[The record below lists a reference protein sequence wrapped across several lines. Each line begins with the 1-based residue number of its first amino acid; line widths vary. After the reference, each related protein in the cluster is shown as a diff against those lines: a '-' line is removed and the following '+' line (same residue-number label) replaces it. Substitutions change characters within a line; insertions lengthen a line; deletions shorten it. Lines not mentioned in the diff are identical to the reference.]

1 MKKLSLLIL
10 FVCLAFVGLGQ
21 LTAASYGF
29 TATAGTYSSISAT
42 GTSVPSIYADD
53 NTATSIPIGFNFT
66 YCGTVYTTVSASSDG
81 WLSLANCSSSAYPT
95 YINATSSF
103 SSMCSGVGMLM
114 PFWDDLYGAVSGSA
128 YCKTTGT
135 SPNRVFTFEWNA
147 WPALAESGLGYFE
160 VKLYETTNVI
170 EFVYGNGTYTGGTA
184 TIGIANSSTDYQTL
198 PDVSSSPTP
207 SSSVFY
213 STIASS
219 PANGQVYRW
228 TPPGPCSGT
237 PTAGTA
243 VSSVGSACP
252 ATSFNLSLTGTS
264 IATGLTYQW
273 ESSATGV
280 AWTTIAGATNATYST
295 TEAANTYYHC
305 IVTCTASSSSST
317 SSSVYVPY
325 LSVCYCTAPVWYS
338 TVTYGDDPTLD
349 AMSSFTLTGY
359 SGSSISDAG
368 IDAASIGTGYVDRT
382 GMYAACNLQTGGTYS
397 GSVTFNASQDYWEN
411 QIWIDFNDNG
421 TFESSETVTPVF
433 GFSSTTYSTSATY
446 TMTIPAGAATGVHRM
461 RVRNAWLEI
470 ASYFGSISNPMDPC
484 AMCDAS
490 VCYWSGDVADY
501 LVNIQPPCPF
511 SVSASNSGPVCP
523 GAPFTLT
530 GVTTAASYS
539 WSGPSSYSSTSLS
552 PTVPGI
558 ATSGTYTLTATD
570 GTCTTTATTT
580 VSLLTAPVTPTVT
593 PATASICNGS
603 SVMLTSSVSPTP
615 INLIPVESWES
626 GVPTTAGVPVDG
638 WSYDFETTGAS
649 GDWTQVSSGSFPTA
663 SAEDGTFFADFG
675 SFLLTS
681 GTEATL
687 YSPSFSMVGFTG
699 GHVTFWVYR
708 DCSAYNTAA
717 YNAEGIRVY
726 INTSASLTGTTPL
739 GFVPRRG
746 GRAITGPLTGTST
759 TTTSGWYQYTATI
772 PAAFTGAT
780 NYILFKGHSAFGD
793 DTYLDNIS
801 ITGIPTYAPAT
812 WSPTTY
818 LFTDAGFT
826 IPYTAGTTTNTV
838 YVHPTTV
845 STTSTVTY
853 TASITNGTCSST
865 DSSVVTITS
874 VPAITGTTTLCVGT
888 SSTLSDPTPLGTWS
902 TSNTTVATVN
912 PSTGVVTGA
921 IAGIDTVYYTVSGC
935 STFVVV
941 TVNTAASPI
950 TGTTT
955 LCSGGSFAT
964 LTETTSGGVWTST
977 NTAVAT
983 VTTPGLTSTWT
994 AHNSGTATISYTLP
1008 GGCYATLGVI
1018 VDSTPTASISGTTSF
1033 CSGGSTN
1040 VTFTG
1045 TANATVSYQINGG
1058 STLTVL
1064 LDATG
1069 NATVGTGTLTTG
1081 GTATT
1086 YTYTLLS
1093 VSLLSGGGSCVQTL
1107 SGSAVITV
1115 NPMPGPIGGTTV
1127 VCEGSTILMTDMY
1140 TAGTW
1145 TSSPTSTATVGSSSG
1160 VVTGVIGGA
1169 GPATITY
1176 TMPGGCNVTLPITVL
1191 ALPSPITGAAPVCV
1205 DANLTLSTASGT
1217 GTWSSVHTGIAT
1229 VDPSTGMVTGVS
1241 AGTDSI
1247 VFTSSISSCITA
1259 TIVTVNPLPA
1269 AIAGPAAVCS
1279 LATITLTDDTLSGTW
1294 SVTPAAT
1301 ASIVSG
1307 TGVLTGGTAGAA
1319 TVTYTKTATGCYVT
1333 YPVTVNALPSPIV
1346 GVSAVCSL
1354 ATVTLTDATTP
1365 ANWSSSNSTIA
1376 SVGNTTG
1383 IVTGGTA
1390 GSATIS
1396 FTIASTGCYVTHAMT
1411 VNALPAAI
1419 SGVSAVCSL
1428 ATITLTDASTPGTWS
1443 ASGSATVG
1451 SGTGVVTG
1459 GAAGSATIT
1468 FTNTATSCYI
1478 TTPITV
1484 NALPSPIAGV
1494 SAVCSLAT
1502 VTLTD
1507 ATTPANWSSSN
1518 SSIASIGNTTGIVTG
1533 GTAGSA
1539 TISFTIASTGCYVTA
1554 PMTVNA
1560 LPSAIGGPTSLCN
1573 TGISSSITL
1582 TDPPGTGTWSTTGT
1596 YASVG
1601 SSTGVVTGL
1610 NAGSGLQTITYT
1622 LPVTGCYT
1630 TTTITVNP
1638 APAAIG
1644 GTPVVCVGSVTTLT
1658 EATPGGTWSPLT
1670 GGTATVASATSGVVS
1685 GLSAGTQN
1693 ISYTLSTG
1701 CAAGVAV
1708 TVNAL
1713 PAAIVGPNQVCQA
1726 ASVTFTDGSIPG
1738 VWSVPSGSTIAS
1750 VGPASGLVTG
1760 GTSTGTE
1767 TVTFTSAST
1776 GCYVTK
1782 PITVNLTP
1790 QPITGVTFSL
1800 CDGGNLA
1807 ELYDATP
1814 TGTWST
1820 TASSSVATIG
1830 STSGIITSGT
1840 AAGSIVVSYTMPVTG
1855 CAVTTPFTINPLP
1868 SLIGGAPVMCQ
1879 GATQTLSCFPSPG
1892 TWSLAPVSPA
1902 VASINAAGVITGLL
1916 GGTTTVTYTL
1926 STGCYSTLGILVNQ
1940 QPSIITGVPTVCA
1953 GGVNTTTLY
1962 DSTVGGTW
1970 SSAPT
1975 SIATVNSTTGVVT
1988 GGAAGTAIVTY
1999 TTSTTG
2005 CTETISVT
2013 VVPLTPPGIS
2023 MTLSTP
2029 DTICAGTSTTFTA
2042 TATNAGTAPLYV
2054 WSINGV
2060 ITAGGT
2066 VFTYMP
2072 VDGDV
2077 VKCWVLSNYTCAVPD
2092 TASTSIIMHVNAVFA
2107 PSVAISTGMGDTVC
2121 FGSPV
2126 TFTAIPSGGGTAPT
2140 YHWWKNFVSAGTG
2153 STYGPLTISNGDII
2167 TCSMTSNYA
2176 CRTADSST
2184 QTVVM
2189 TVSLPKTPTVNM
2201 STSSSHGATSCEGEM
2216 VTYTAAPTWGGYTP
2230 AYQWYVNGLPIAGAT
2245 NSTYAYLPA
2254 SGDAVKVQMTSDYP
2268 CLAVPTAV
2276 DSIIMSVLPI
2286 EFAVS
2291 TVTAHPG
2298 FIVPATLADTF
2309 VCTILSGGGLAPTF
2323 QWFKNGIPV
2332 SGATNTVW
2340 IAPAGSMNTGDSI
2353 ACQVENTDPC
2363 SGISSFQWIH
2373 IVIGDNVG
2381 VTQVAQASGF
2391 LNVVPNPTAG
2401 AFVIKGSL
2409 GISGDEKIT
2418 IELTDMLGQ
2427 MVHHSELVA
2436 TNGLI
2441 DERVILNNTLASG
2454 MYLLNVRSEHMNKT
2468 FHVVLSK

>member
-10 FVCLAFVGLGQ
+10 FVCVAFVGFGQ
-21 LTAASYGF
+21 TTLLSESFDVSIAPAGWTNAHVTGSTGGAGKIWKR
-29 TATAGTYSSISAT
+29 ATAAT
-42 GTSVPSIYADD
+42 GTVYASIFAASNPGPHTGTGMAWFNSYSYALGTESDLTSPAMNFSGPGVYTVSFWMYRAD
-53 NTATSIPIGFNFT
+53 ILGLFTDYLDVSINNTTASGTGATSI
-66 YCGTVYTTVSASSDG
+66 
-81 WLSLANCSSSAYPT
+81 
-95 YINATSSF
+95 
-103 SSMCSGVGMLM
+103 
-114 PFWDDLYGAVSGSA
+114 
-128 YCKTTGT
+128 
-135 SPNRVFTFEWNA
+135 
-147 WPALAESGLGYFE
+147 
-160 VKLYETTNVI
+160 
-170 EFVYGNGTYTGGTA
+170 GTYYMDISESPIESVEGWHQY
-184 TIGIANSSTDYQTL
+184 TITVPST
-198 PDVSSSPTP
+198 
-207 SSSVFY
+207 F
-213 STIASS
+213 
-219 PANGQVYRW
+219 
-228 TPPGPCSGT
+228 
-237 PTAGTA
+237 
-243 VSSVGSACP
+243 
-252 ATSFNLSLTGTS
+252 
-264 IATGLTYQW
+264 
-273 ESSATGV
+273 
-280 AWTTIAGATNATYST
+280 
-295 TEAANTYYHC
+295 
-305 IVTCTASSSSST
+305 
-317 SSSVYVPY
+317 
-325 LSVCYCTAPVWYS
+325 
-338 TVTYGDDPTLD
+338 
-349 AMSSFTLTGY
+349 
-359 SGSSISDAG
+359 
-368 IDAASIGTGYVDRT
+368 
-382 GMYAACNLQTGGTYS
+382 
-397 GSVTFNASQDYWEN
+397 
-411 QIWIDFNDNG
+411 
-421 TFESSETVTPVF
+421 
-433 GFSSTTYSTSATY
+433 TSATSY
-446 TMTIPAGAATGVHRM
+446 LNFRGYSDYGYDILIDDVQVTYVAA
-461 RVRNAWLEI
+461 
-470 ASYFGSISNPMDPC
+470 
-484 AMCDAS
+484 
-490 VCYWSGDVADY
+490 
-501 LVNIQPPCPF
+501 CPF
-511 SVSASNSGPVCP
+511 TLSASNSGPACSNTSVTLN
-523 GAPFTLT
+523 GA
-530 GVTTAASYS
+530 TTASTYS
-539 WSGPSSYSSTSLS
+539 WTGPSSYSSTSLS
-552 PTVPGI
+552 PTVTPPVAGV
-558 ATSGTYTLTATD
+558 YTITGSN

-580 VSLLTAPVTPTVT
+580 VVVTPATTPTVT
-593 PATASICNGS
+593 PASTTICNGGTAT
-603 SVMLTSSVSPTP
+603 LTAA
-615 INLIPVESWES
+615 
-626 GVPTTAGVPVDG
+626 VPP
-638 WSYDFETTGAS
+638 AS
-649 GDWTQVSSGSFPTA
+649 GAILTQDFNTSISPWTIDNT
-663 SAEDGTFFADFG
+663 GT
-675 SFLLTS
+675 TS
-681 GTEATL
+681 GTSIDWTTEPNGYTYSGTLSYTYNSPDLSQFVYVNSDAGGIGSTTASKLISPTFSLVGYTGATL
-687 YSPSFSMVGFTG
+687 TFQHAYQYYTSSDIAEVDISTDGGTTWTTLNNYGGAAGVTVGTSTAFASASFSL
-699 GHVTFWVYR
+699 
-708 DCSAYNTAA
+708 AA
-717 YNAEGIRVY
+717 YLGNANCKIRFYYSSPWGWWWALDNV
-726 INTSASLTGTTPL
+726 
-739 GFVPRRG
+739 
-746 GRAITGPLTGTST
+746 AITG
-759 TTTSGWYQYTATI
+759 
-772 PAAFTGAT
+772 TGAT
-780 NYILFKGHSAFGD
+780 VSAPTWTPSTNLFKNAALTVPYVTGD
-793 DTYLDNIS
+793 
-801 ITGIPTYAPAT
+801 
-812 WSPTTY
+812 
-818 LFTDAGFT
+818 
-826 IPYTAGTTTNTV
+826 TASVV
-838 YVHPTTV
+838 YVHPTTI
-845 STTSTVTY
+845 SSSTVVDYIATL
-853 TASITNGTCSST
+853 AGTCPGSDT
-865 DSSVVTITS
+865 SVVTINPG
-874 VPAITGTTTLCVGT
+874 VPAITGTTTICIGT
-888 SSTLSDPTPLGTWS
+888 SSTLSDATGLGTWS
-902 TSNTTVATVN
+902 TSNTTVATIN
-912 PSTGVVTGA
+912 PVTGVVTGVA
-921 IAGIDTVYYTVSGC
+921 AGTDTVYYTVTGC
-935 STFVVV
+935 TAFTVV
-941 TVNTAASPI
+941 TVNTAAAAI
-950 TGTTT
+950 TGTTE
-955 LCSGGSFAT
+955 LCSGGSFTTLSDAT
-964 LTETTSGGVWTST
+964 PLGSWSSTNTAIATVTSGGV
-977 NTAVAT
+977 
-983 VTTPGLTSTWT
+983 WT
-994 AHNSGTATISYTLP
+994 AHNSGTATISYALA
-1008 GGCYATLGVI
+1008 GGCYATVGVI
-1018 VDSTPTASISGTTSF
+1018 VDSTPTASISGTTAF
-1033 CSGGSTN
+1033 CSGGSAN
-1040 VTFTG
+1040 ITFTG
-1045 TANATVSYQINGG
+1045 TANATVSYQLDGG
-1058 STLTVL
+1058 STLTTT
-1064 LDATG
+1064 LDASG
-1069 NATVGTGTLTTG
+1069 NATVGTGVMTTG

-1086 YTYTLLS
+1086 HTYTILS
-1093 VSLLSGGGSCVQTL
+1093 VSLGSCSQTL
-1107 SGSAVITV
+1107 SGSAIITV
-1115 NPMPGPIGGTTV
+1115 NPMPGPITGTTV
-1127 VCEGSTILMTDMY
+1127 VCEGSTILMGDIY
-1140 TAGTW
+1140 SGGTW
-1145 TSSPTSTATVGSSSG
+1145 TSSPTTTATVGSSSG

-1279 LATITLTDDTLSGTW
+1279 LATISLTDDTLSGTW

-1419 SGVSAVCSL
+1419 GGVSAVCSL

-1484 NALPSPIAGV
+1484 NALPSPIVGV

-1902 VASINAAGVITGLL
+1902 VASINAAGAITGLL

-2066 VFTYMP
+2066 VFTYTP
-2072 VDGDV
+2072 ADGDV

-2332 SGATNTVW
+2332 LGATNTVW

-2401 AFVIKGSL
+2401 AFVINGSL